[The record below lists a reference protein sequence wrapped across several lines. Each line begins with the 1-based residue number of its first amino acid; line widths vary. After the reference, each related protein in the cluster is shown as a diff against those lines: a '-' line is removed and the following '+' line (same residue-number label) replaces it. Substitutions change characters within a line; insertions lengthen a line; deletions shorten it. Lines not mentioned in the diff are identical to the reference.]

1 MMKSALLRAVVF
13 LGLPALLAAPLL
25 LAHHSTA
32 EFDYSSEVV
41 VEGEVKEV
49 QWTNPHSFLQVLVAK
64 PDGKTEQWGVEI
76 GAPAMNV
83 RMGWRKDSVKV
94 GDKVK
99 MFIAPAR
106 DGRTFG
112 TLRYLTFE
120 DGRRLDGVAVN
131 IKRQPNFTDSSTD
144 R

>member
-1 MMKSALLRAVVF
+1 MRSAVLRIIAF
-13 LGLPALLAAPLL
+13 LGVPGLLFAPALM
-25 LAHHSTA
+25 AHHSTA
-32 EFDYSSEVV
+32 EFDYSRELTI
-41 VEGEVKEV
+41 EGAVKEV
-49 QWTNPHSFLQVLVAK
+49 QWTNPHSYLQVLV
-64 PDGKTEQWGVEI
+64 PGEGGKTTQWGIEI
-76 GAPAMNV
+76 GAPAINV

-99 MFIAPAR
+99 MYFAPAR
-106 DGRTFG
+106 DGRNFG

-131 IKRQPNFTDSSTD
+131 IKRQPSFTDSSKD

>member
-1 MMKSALLRAVVF
+1 MRSAMLRIFAI
-13 LGLPALLAAPLL
+13 LGLPALVVAPVLM
-25 LAHHSTA
+25 AHHSTA
-32 EFDYSSEVV
+32 EFDYARELTI
-41 VEGEVKEV
+41 EGTVKEV
-49 QWTNPHSFLQVLVAK
+49 QWTNPHSYLQVLVPAEG
-64 PDGKTEQWGVEI
+64 GKNTQWGIEI

-99 MFIAPAR
+99 MYFAPAR
-106 DGRTFG
+106 DGRNFG

-131 IKRQPNFTDSSTD
+131 IKRQPNFTDSNAD